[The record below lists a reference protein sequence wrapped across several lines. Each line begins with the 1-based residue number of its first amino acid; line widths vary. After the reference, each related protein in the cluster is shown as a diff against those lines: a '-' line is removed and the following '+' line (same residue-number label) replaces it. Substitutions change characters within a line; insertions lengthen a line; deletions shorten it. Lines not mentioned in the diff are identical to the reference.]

1 MNIQHLLDCENWQK
15 RIFCHKHS
23 DHNLA
28 NIFNHFLIQ
37 FGVDFENRAAGDS
50 EQSPSTLYLLS
61 GISQPNLG
69 SVFSM
74 QILKFI
80 FDFRG
85 MRSDESYEF
94 AI

>member
-1 MNIQHLLDCENWQK
+1 MTKESL
-15 RIFCHKHS
+15 CHKHS
-23 DHNLA
+23 DHNLPK
-28 NIFNHFLIQ
+28 IFNHFLIQ
-37 FGVDFENRAAGDS
+37 FRLDFQNRKAGDS
-50 EQSPSTLYLLS
+50 KQSPSSLYLLS
-61 GISQPNLG
+61 GISQPNFG

-85 MRSDESYEF
+85 MGSDESYEF